1 MQDVGNDVL
10 VVRKFIVVDV
20 FSRAIDWRGRK
31 GVGNEKR
38 SRAWHETFI
47 VDRLSLIV
55 IRLWTPRIPEQR
67 LSMTRRFVFPPSQFD
82 TSAGTRNTS
91 RLGIKSYLGPEMSR
105 ESNDF
110 RVRRQSC
117 KTTRFAM
124 PFQERARARSI
135 DRSTRSSI
143 TEYSSK
149 RKHGEK
155 GIVLYLSSKNH
166 YTFTPHSLRYITALL
181 FDPALFNLPCGI
193 IFRRVCFLID
203 KRNNI
208 CRDGC
213 ISICINANYYTHR
226 LIVSYSWIFYN
237 LFLEKEKIYAFQFF
251 FFLRLIA
258 TNIFLP
264 FLDLFD
270 EKSRE

>member
-55 IRLWTPRIPEQR
+55 IRLWTPRIPQQR

-124 PFQERARARSI
+124 PFQERGRARSI
-135 DRSTRSSI
+135 DRSTDTVLHHRIFAETKTRGKGYRSLFILEKSLHFYTALSPLHNRSSI
-143 TEYSSK
+143 RS
-149 RKHGEK
+149 
-155 GIVLYLSSKNH
+155 N
-166 YTFTPHSLRYITALL
+166 AL
-181 FDPALFNLPCGI
+181 
-193 IFRRVCFLID
+193 
-203 KRNNI
+203 
-208 CRDGC
+208 
-213 ISICINANYYTHR
+213 
-226 LIVSYSWIFYN
+226 
-237 LFLEKEKIYAFQFF
+237 
-251 FFLRLIA
+251 
-258 TNIFLP
+258 
-264 FLDLFD
+264 
-270 EKSRE
+270 